1 MTVQVLPFSKKFV
14 LFDFENRK
22 FYFYFHFLF
31 LKFLFNSFAFFFKT
45 LQMAITKDD
54 IVDQILQLKKEET
67 PTITIL
73 QLKKFKNEIKILTK
87 LVLQERL
94 QQMSKKDEDE
104 VEEKVNW
111 NDEMIEKLLE
121 LRLKDYVVQL
131 SGSKSNQQRSI
142 LWNSLASKFQL
153 SYDVPINAQK
163 LQKKYSS
170 LKVL

>member
-1 MTVQVLPFSKKFV
+1 MPK
-14 LFDFENRK
+14 
-22 FYFYFHFLF
+22 
-31 LKFLFNSFAFFFKT
+31 
-45 LQMAITKDD
+45 
-54 IVDQILQLKKEET
+54 
-67 PTITIL
+67 L
-73 QLKKFKNEIKILTK
+73 QLKKFKTELKILTK